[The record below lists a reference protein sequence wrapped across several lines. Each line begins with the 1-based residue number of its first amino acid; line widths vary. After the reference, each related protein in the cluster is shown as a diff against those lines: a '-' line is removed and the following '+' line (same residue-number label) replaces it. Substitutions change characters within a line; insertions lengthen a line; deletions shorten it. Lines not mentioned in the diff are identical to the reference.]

1 MGRIFKIQKILK
13 KNTIMRINYIDLQNI
28 LGIKFKNLN
37 NLKKSLTHKSYN
49 SLKNYEKLEFL
60 GDRVLGLIISKRLLE
75 LYPNENEGSLDK
87 KLASLVNKNVCYEIG
102 KNLNLDKFI
111 LLGNQKKNVNLVQN
125 KIISDCIEALIGAI
139 YIDRGFETTEKFILK
154 NWRIYLNLSVETKID
169 SKTRLQEYSLKK
181 FKSLPL
187 YKLFSN
193 TGPKHNPIFKVGVKL
208 IDSKFIFGTGK
219 SKKIAE
225 QNAASNLLRRIK

>member
-1 MGRIFKIQKILK
+1 M
-13 KNTIMRINYIDLQNI
+13 
-28 LGIKFKNLN
+28 
-37 NLKKSLTHKSYN
+37 
-49 SLKNYEKLEFL
+49 
-60 GDRVLGLIISKRLLE
+60 
-75 LYPNENEGSLDK
+75 
-87 KLASLVNKNVCYEIG
+87 
-102 KNLNLDKFI
+102 DKFI

-169 SKTRLQEYSLKK
+169 PKTRLQEYSLKK
-181 FKSLPL
+181 FKSLPI

-225 QNAASNLLRRIK
+225 QNAASNLLRRIT